1 MQSVGINSTSKW
13 LLIAWGEKLYE
24 KTCYGLL
31 IINFAKLTVHCNKYE
46 YVWDSQVC
54 GIQVYSKL
62 LLQVYKFT
70 VHQIVYS
77 KLLLLTSHWPISELL
92 HFFHCL
98 HVQEN
103 MLQHYLVI
111 ISLLLKS

>member
-62 LLQVYKFT
+62 LLLTSLQVYST
-70 VHQIVYS
+70 SDSLQQIVATYKS
-77 KLLLLTSHWPISELL
+77 LTNQWAITL
-92 HFFHCL
+92 F
-98 HVQEN
+98 
-103 MLQHYLVI
+103 
-111 ISLLLKS
+111 SLFTCTRKTCYNTIW